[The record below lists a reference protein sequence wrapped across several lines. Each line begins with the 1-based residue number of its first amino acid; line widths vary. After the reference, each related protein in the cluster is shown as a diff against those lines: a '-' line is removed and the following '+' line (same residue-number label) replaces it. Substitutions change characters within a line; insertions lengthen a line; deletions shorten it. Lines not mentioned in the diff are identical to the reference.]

1 MIRLKSV
8 LISLI
13 LLTICTETYA
23 QNFKLNNAQSDLQV
37 KGTSSL
43 HNWQIK
49 ADSLSGK
56 AVFDIKSGALK
67 GISALTFTV
76 TVNDLKGEKK
86 GLTKKMRSTLSA
98 QKYKTINYH
107 FTKLIDIYK
116 VDSLHFSVKTIGILT
131 IAGFS
136 KQIDLLLN
144 FEILKSSIKISGKN
158 NIKMTDFNLKPP
170 KALMGILKTG
180 DEVSVLFDVLYQ

>member
-1 MIRLKSV
+1 MIRLNPV

-23 QNFKLNNAQSDLQV
+23 QNFKLNNEQSNLQV
-37 KGTSSL
+37 KGISSL

-67 GISALTFTV
+67 GISALILTV
-76 TVNDLKGEKK
+76 IVNDLKGEKK
-86 GLTKKMRSTLSA
+86 GITKKMRSTLSA

-107 FTKLIDIYK
+107 FTKLVDIYK
-116 VDSLHFSVKTIGILT
+116 IDSHHFSVKSIGILT
-131 IAGFS
+131 ITGFS

-144 FEILKSSIKISGKN
+144 FEILKSSVKISGKK